1 MASSCRMGVL
11 LRPGLWAALLLLPA
25 VLMAAD
31 RARRKPLPEGE
42 PVEIFS
48 GIEKGQIEV
57 QLIPRDS
64 TRANLLVKN
73 KTDKPLNVV
82 VPQAFAGVPV
92 LAQIPN
98 GLIGNNQIG
107 NNARLPQQLGVGPGR
122 NNLLGPGVL
131 NMGPPNIGGPNLGR
145 PNMPPGFL
153 FNVAPEK
160 VGKLKL
166 TGVCLEYG
174 KPNPRPKF
182 KYQVKPIRSVTD
194 KPGVAELCAMLGR
207 GEIGQREAQLAA
219 WHLNNEISWQ
229 ELASMRTKLSV
240 GSRPTYSPQE
250 LQAGKKAAQTATK
263 LAKQRR
269 RPSPGKA
276 ESASRG

>member
-1 MASSCRMGVL
+1 MASSWRMGVL
-11 LRPGLWAALLLLPA
+11 LRLGLWAALLLLAA
-25 VLMAAD
+25 VLMG
-31 RARRKPLPEGE
+31 ARRKPLPEGE
-42 PVEIFS
+42 LVEIFS
-48 GIEKGQIEV
+48 AIEKGQIEV

-98 GLIGNNQIG
+98 GLIGNNRIR

-122 NNLLGPGVL
+122 NNLLGPGML
-131 NMGPPNIGGPNLGR
+131 NRGLPNIGGPNFGR

-229 ELASMRTKLSV
+229 KLAGMRTKLSV
-240 GSRPTYSPQE
+240 GSRPTYSLQE

-263 LAKQRR
+263 LAKQRP

-276 ESASRG
+276 DSASRG